1 VLEYLV
7 ESKIHGVII
16 GGSTGEYYAHTTQ
29 ERVELAAQAK
39 DVLNGRLP
47 LIVGTGGIRT
57 EDAVAFASHAKEIKA
72 DALLVG
78 TPPYALP
85 TQQEIALHVKAV
97 DAAAGLP
104 IMLYNYPGRMSVS
117 MGEEFF
123 DAVADVKNI
132 VAIKE
137 SSGDMAQ
144 LHRLAIQR
152 PNIQLSCGWDDQALE
167 FFAWGAK
174 SWVCAGSNFIPREH
188 VALYEACVIEKN
200 FDKGRKIMA
209 AMMPLM
215 DFLEGGKFVQAIKN
229 GVALN
234 GLKTGG
240 VRKPLYDLDAAEKQ
254 SWRGWSPSSSAPSPR
269 SPEVPEMADLLS
281 KDQYAAIAA
290 DLQLR
295 TKAFIDGEFRDAI
308 SGRTF
313 VTTNPATGKQL
324 AEVAACDVND
334 VDVAVAAAKR
344 VFEAGTWSKMQ
355 PNDRKHVLQKF
366 AQLLEDNAH
375 ELAVLEALDSGK
387 PVSECQTSTCRRPS
401 TPSAGTPS

>member
-1 VLEYLV
+1 MASLCC
-7 ESKIHGVII
+7 

-29 ERVELAAQAK
+29 ERIELAAQAK

-57 EDAVAFASHAKEIKA
+57 EDAVAFAQHAKEIKA

-229 GVALN
+229 GVAQN

-240 VRKPLYDLDAAEKQ
+240 VRKPLYDLDDAEK
-254 SWRGWSPSSSAPSPR
+254 
-269 SPEVPEMADLLS
+269 
-281 KDQYAAIAA
+281 
-290 DLQLR
+290 
-295 TKAFIDGEFRDAI
+295 
-308 SGRTF
+308 
-313 VTTNPATGKQL
+313 
-324 AEVAACDVND
+324 AEL
-334 VDVAVAAAKR
+334 KR
-344 VFEAGTWSKMQ
+344 VVTELKATI
-355 PNDRKHVLQKF
+355 
-366 AQLLEDNAH
+366 AQI
-375 ELAVLEALDSGK
+375 K
-387 PVSECQTSTCRRPS
+387 
-401 TPSAGTPS
+401 